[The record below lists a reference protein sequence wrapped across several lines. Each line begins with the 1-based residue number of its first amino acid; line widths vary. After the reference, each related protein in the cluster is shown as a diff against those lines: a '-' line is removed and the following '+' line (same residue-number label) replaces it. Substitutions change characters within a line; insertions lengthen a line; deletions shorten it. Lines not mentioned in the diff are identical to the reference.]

1 MPRLL
6 SRFTVLLLALGLAAC
21 NPMENLE
28 EATDQIDR
36 FQTHFS
42 FGEIDEMYKMVG
54 REFRDTTSRDDFDEM
69 VALISNRLGT
79 VESTQ
84 RQSFNVNTT
93 PMGTATVI
101 VMQTDFEQGQGVETY
116 TFRGNGQDMAL
127 IGWHVNSERLLITAQ
142 ELERLKQ
149 PAS

>member
-6 SRFTVLLLALGLAAC
+6 TRFTVLLLALGLAAC

-93 PMGTATVI
+93 PMG
-101 VMQTDFEQGQGVETY
+101 
-116 TFRGNGQDMAL
+116 
-127 IGWHVNSERLLITAQ
+127 
-142 ELERLKQ
+142 
-149 PAS
+149 

>member
-6 SRFTVLLLALGLAAC
+6 TRFTVLLLALGLAAC

-127 IGWHVNSERLLITAQ
+127 IGWHVNSDRLLITAQ